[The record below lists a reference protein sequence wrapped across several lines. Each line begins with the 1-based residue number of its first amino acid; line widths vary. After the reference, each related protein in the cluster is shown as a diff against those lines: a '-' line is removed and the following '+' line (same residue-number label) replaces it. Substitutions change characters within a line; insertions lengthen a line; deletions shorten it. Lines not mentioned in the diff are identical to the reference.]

1 MNVPLELEKI
11 PSDHRLSVS
20 GGVLN
25 ISNVRR
31 EDSGYYTISATN
43 AEGTTQ
49 TKIKID
55 VLYAPRYVS
64 LLYFDLFL
72 AVTVLDYILN
82 NLLVVHL
89 SHTLAS
95 TVYFVCVAK
104 IVSVHSAVKILK
116 ILVPSQNIFLYV
128 QFFHILIIYNY
139 TTNTYILF
147 NMNMSKPDFSTHLI

>member
-1 MNVPLELEKI
+1 MNDPLELEKI

-64 LLYFDLFL
+64 LPLYFDLFL

-82 NLLVVHL
+82 NLLC
-89 SHTLAS
+89 S
-95 TVYFVCVAK
+95 T
-104 IVSVHSAVKILK
+104 S
-116 ILVPSQNIFLYV
+116 
-128 QFFHILIIYNY
+128 
-139 TTNTYILF
+139 
-147 NMNMSKPDFSTHLI
+147 

>member
-104 IVSVHSAVKILK
+104 IVSVHSAIS
-116 ILVPSQNIFLYV
+116 VPSQNIFLYV
-128 QFFHILIIYNY
+128 QFFHILIIYIKLHY
-139 TTNTYILF
+139 KYILF
-147 NMNMSKPDFSTHLI
+147 NMNIKT

>member
-72 AVTVLDYILN
+72 AVTVLNYILN

-89 SHTLAS
+89 SHTLAR

-116 ILVPSQNIFLYV
+116 ISVPSQNIFQCV
-128 QFFHILIIYNY
+128 HFFYILIIYIKLHY
-139 TTNTYILF
+139 KYILF
-147 NMNMSKPDFSTHLI
+147 KMNIKT

>member
-72 AVTVLDYILN
+72 AVTVLNYILN

-89 SHTLAS
+89 SHTLAR

-116 ILVPSQNIFLYV
+116 ISVPSQNIFLYV
-128 QFFHILIIYNY
+128 YFLYILIIYIKLHY
-139 TTNTYILF
+139 KYILF
-147 NMNMSKPDFSTHLI
+147 KMNIKT

>member
-25 ISNVRR
+25 TSNVRR

-128 QFFHILIIYNY
+128 QFFHILIIYINS

-147 NMNMSKPDFSTHLI
+147 NMNIKT

>member
-1 MNVPLELEKI
+1 M
-11 PSDHRLSVS
+11 S

-128 QFFHILIIYNY
+128 QFFHILIIYIKLHY
-139 TTNTYILF
+139 KYILF
-147 NMNMSKPDFSTHLI
+147 NMNIKT

>member
-1 MNVPLELEKI
+1 MNDPLELEKI

-20 GGVLN
+20 EGVLN

-64 LLYFDLFL
+64 LLMYM
-72 AVTVLDYILN
+72 VLL
-82 NLLVVHL
+82 H
-89 SHTLAS
+89 
-95 TVYFVCVAK
+95 K
-104 IVSVHSAVKILK
+104 K
-116 ILVPSQNIFLYV
+116 ILVWRTSI
-128 QFFHILIIYNY
+128 
-139 TTNTYILF
+139 
-147 NMNMSKPDFSTHLI
+147 SE

>member
-82 NLLVVHL
+82 NLLVVRL
-89 SHTLAS
+89 SHTLAR

-104 IVSVHSAVKILK
+104 IVKGYFFSEYIMVLIRSPHYVLGQLIVS
-116 ILVPSQNIFLYV
+116 NFFLYMKK
-128 QFFHILIIYNY
+128 FRHNSLEI
-139 TTNTYILF
+139 
-147 NMNMSKPDFSTHLI
+147 

>member
-128 QFFHILIIYNY
+128 QFFHIFIIY

-147 NMNMSKPDFSTHLI
+147 I

>member
-1 MNVPLELEKI
+1 MNVSLELEKI

-64 LLYFDLFL
+64 LLYYFDLFL

-82 NLLVVHL
+82 NLLC
-89 SHTLAS
+89 S
-95 TVYFVCVAK
+95 T
-104 IVSVHSAVKILK
+104 S
-116 ILVPSQNIFLYV
+116 
-128 QFFHILIIYNY
+128 
-139 TTNTYILF
+139 
-147 NMNMSKPDFSTHLI
+147 

>member
-128 QFFHILIIYNY
+128 QFFHILIIYINS

-147 NMNMSKPDFSTHLI
+147 NMNIKT

>member
-1 MNVPLELEKI
+1 MSENVLTSYMNVSIELEKI

-104 IVSVHSAVKILK
+104 IVSVHSAVQI
-116 ILVPSQNIFLYV
+116 
-128 QFFHILIIYNY
+128 
-139 TTNTYILF
+139 
-147 NMNMSKPDFSTHLI
+147 

>member
-64 LLYFDLFL
+64 LPLYYFDLFL

-82 NLLVVHL
+82 NLLC
-89 SHTLAS
+89 S
-95 TVYFVCVAK
+95 T
-104 IVSVHSAVKILK
+104 S
-116 ILVPSQNIFLYV
+116 
-128 QFFHILIIYNY
+128 
-139 TTNTYILF
+139 
-147 NMNMSKPDFSTHLI
+147 

>member
-1 MNVPLELEKI
+1 MSENMLTLYMNDPLELEKI

-64 LLYFDLFL
+64 LPLYFDLFL

-116 ILVPSQNIFLYV
+116 FSVTSQNIFLYI
-128 QFFHILIIYNY
+128 QFFL
-139 TTNTYILF
+139 TF
-147 NMNMSKPDFSTHLI
+147 

>member
-116 ILVPSQNIFLYV
+116 ISVSSQNIFL
-128 QFFHILIIYNY
+128 FFHILIIYIKLHY
-139 TTNTYILF
+139 KYILF
-147 NMNMSKPDFSTHLI
+147 NMNIKT

>member
-64 LLYFDLFL
+64 LLYHFDLFL

-82 NLLVVHL
+82 NLLC
-89 SHTLAS
+89 S
-95 TVYFVCVAK
+95 T
-104 IVSVHSAVKILK
+104 S
-116 ILVPSQNIFLYV
+116 
-128 QFFHILIIYNY
+128 
-139 TTNTYILF
+139 
-147 NMNMSKPDFSTHLI
+147 

>member
-128 QFFHILIIYNY
+128 QFFHILIIYIKLHY
-139 TTNTYILF
+139 KYILF
-147 NMNMSKPDFSTHLI
+147 NMNIKT

>member
-1 MNVPLELEKI
+1 M
-11 PSDHRLSVS
+11 S

-64 LLYFDLFL
+64 LLYHFDLFL

-104 IVSVHSAVKILK
+104 IVSVHSAVQIYEFC
-116 ILVPSQNIFLYV
+116 VPNKNIFLYV
-128 QFFHILIIYNY
+128 QFFRILIIYINIF
-139 TTNTYILF
+139 T
-147 NMNMSKPDFSTHLI
+147 NMNIKI

>member
-72 AVTVLDYILN
+72 AVTVLNYILN

-89 SHTLAS
+89 SHTLAR

-104 IVSVHSAVKILK
+104 IVKGYFFSEDIMVLIRSPHYVLGQLIVS
-116 ILVPSQNIFLYV
+116 NFFLYMKKIW
-128 QFFHILIIYNY
+128 HNSLEI
-139 TTNTYILF
+139 
-147 NMNMSKPDFSTHLI
+147 

>member
-1 MNVPLELEKI
+1 M
-11 PSDHRLSVS
+11 
-20 GGVLN
+20 LN

-64 LLYFDLFL
+64 LLLYFDLFL

-89 SHTLAS
+89 SHSHTLAS

-104 IVSVHSAVKILK
+104 IVSVHSAVQI
-116 ILVPSQNIFLYV
+116 
-128 QFFHILIIYNY
+128 
-139 TTNTYILF
+139 
-147 NMNMSKPDFSTHLI
+147 

>member
-55 VLYAPRYVS
+55 VLYAPRYVRCS
-64 LLYFDLFL
+64 
-72 AVTVLDYILN
+72 ICP
-82 NLLVVHL
+82 LVFGCWEL
-89 SHTLAS
+89 SH
-95 TVYFVCVAK
+95 V
-104 IVSVHSAVKILK
+104 
-116 ILVPSQNIFLYV
+116 IFLMLRE
-128 QFFHILIIYNY
+128 IEL
-139 TTNTYILF
+139 LAKL
-147 NMNMSKPDFSTHLI
+147 SKFMK

>member
-72 AVTVLDYILN
+72 AVTVLDYIVN

-116 ILVPSQNIFLYV
+116 ISVPSQNIF
-128 QFFHILIIYNY
+128 QFFHISVIYINSTRY
-139 TTNTYILF
+139 IYILF
-147 NMNMSKPDFSTHLI
+147 LKYEYQNLNFPYI

>member
-1 MNVPLELEKI
+1 MDHSRGNAIELIEGTQAAVNMTATANPLPIDYQWSKESTALELEKI
-11 PSDHRLSVS
+11 PSDLRLSVS

-64 LLYFDLFL
+64 LLSWFL
-72 AVTVLDYILN
+72 LCTTYPYVM
-82 NLLVVHL
+82 
-89 SHTLAS
+89 
-95 TVYFVCVAK
+95 
-104 IVSVHSAVKILK
+104 K
-116 ILVPSQNIFLYV
+116 ILVRERGLLVKIYFLRL
-128 QFFHILIIYNY
+128 IL
-139 TTNTYILF
+139 TLAV
-147 NMNMSKPDFSTHLI
+147 HREL

>member
-1 MNVPLELEKI
+1 MNAPLELEKI

-20 GGVLN
+20 EGVLN

-64 LLYFDLFL
+64 LLTYMVLYQVFIQEDYSMVDLYSTFYFFYLTY
-72 AVTVLDYILN
+72 AHHY
-82 NLLVVHL
+82 NLRLVYL
-89 SHTLAS
+89 LP
-95 TVYFVCVAK
+95 YF
-104 IVSVHSAVKILK
+104 
-116 ILVPSQNIFLYV
+116 
-128 QFFHILIIYNY
+128 
-139 TTNTYILF
+139 
-147 NMNMSKPDFSTHLI
+147 